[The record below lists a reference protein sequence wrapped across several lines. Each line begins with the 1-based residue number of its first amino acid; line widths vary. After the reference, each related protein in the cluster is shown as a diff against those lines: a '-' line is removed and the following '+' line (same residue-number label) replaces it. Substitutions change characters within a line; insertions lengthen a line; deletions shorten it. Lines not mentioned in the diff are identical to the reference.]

1 VIGKSGV
8 NSMTLPSGSAFF
20 TYSTESRAAAPGLFS
35 TSTVA
40 A

>member
-1 VIGKSGV
+1 MGKSGV
-8 NSMTLPSGSAFF
+8 NSITLPSASAFF
-20 TYSTESRAAAPGLFS
+20 TDSTAMRAAAPGLFS